1 MYPLVSAVYVAN
13 THVLTYSRKAAYSGA
28 MKTAQLQ
35 IRVTPSEKARI
46 ERAARQAGL
55 GMSAYVLG
63 TLLPGRAAEW
73 RGLVQDILRSDE
85 KRLPL
90 AALSH
95 WLANLAAGELA
106 TALDAPPPA
115 GLPGQLANTVAAMVE
130 HVCAASGAKP
140 PAWAQEIAP
149 LELPVFG
156 SELKSLRLHL
166 LTNSPAAFRRRNLF
180 VDTVVGGQV

>member
-1 MYPLVSAVYVAN
+1 
-13 THVLTYSRKAAYSGA
+13 

-35 IRVTPSEKARI
+35 IRVTPAEKAGI

-63 TLLPGRAAEW
+63 KLLPGGAAQW
-73 RGLVQDILRSDE
+73 HSLLRDIQRSDD

-95 WLANLAAGELA
+95 WLANLATGELA
-106 TALDAPPPA
+106 DAVETPPPA
-115 GLPGQLANTVAAMVE
+115 GLPEQLANTVAAMVE
-130 HVCAASGAKP
+130 HVCAASGEKP
-140 PAWAQEIAP
+140 PAWTREIPPLAQPAFASA
-149 LELPVFG
+149 LTG
-156 SELKSLRLHL
+156 LRLHL

-180 VDTVVGGQV
+180 VDTAVGGQV

>member
-1 MYPLVSAVYVAN
+1 
-13 THVLTYSRKAAYSGA
+13 

-35 IRVTPSEKARI
+35 IRVSPSEKARI
-46 ERAARQAGL
+46 ERAARQAGM

-63 TLLPGRAAEW
+63 KLLPGRAAEW
-73 RGLVQDILRSDE
+73 RGLLQDLLRMDE

-95 WLANLAAGELA
+95 WLASLAPGEFA
-106 TALDAPPPA
+106 DALDAPPPA
-115 GLPGQLANTVAAMVE
+115 GLTGQLANTVAAMVE
-130 HVCAASGAKP
+130 HVCAASGKRP
-140 PAWAQEIAP
+140 PAWTREIAP
-149 LELPVFG
+149 LAEPAFG
-156 SELKSLRLHL
+156 SGLTSLRLHL

>member
-1 MYPLVSAVYVAN
+1 
-13 THVLTYSRKAAYSGA
+13 

-35 IRVTPSEKARI
+35 IRVSPSEKARI

-63 TLLPGRAAEW
+63 KLLPGRAAEW
-73 RGLVQDILRSDE
+73 RGLLQDLLRSDE

-95 WLANLAAGELA
+95 WLASLAPGEFA
-106 TALDAPPPA
+106 DAIDAPPPA
-115 GLPGQLANTVAAMVE
+115 GLPEQLANTIAAMVE
-130 HVCAASGAKP
+130 HVCAASGKRP
-140 PAWAQEIAP
+140 PAWTHEIVP
-149 LELPVFG
+149 LAEPAFASGLT
-156 SELKSLRLHL
+156 SLRLHL

>member
-1 MYPLVSAVYVAN
+1 
-13 THVLTYSRKAAYSGA
+13 

-63 TLLPGRAAEW
+63 RLLPGRAGQW
-73 RGLVQDILRSDE
+73 RGLLQELLRSDD

-90 AALSH
+90 ATLSQ
-95 WLANLAAGELA
+95 WLAKLAPAELA
-106 TALDAPPPA
+106 EGLELPPPA
-115 GLPGQLANTVAAMVE
+115 GLSEQLANTVAAMVE
-130 HVCAASGAKP
+130 HVCATCGAKP
-140 PAWAQEIAP
+140 PAWTREIAP
-149 LELPVFG
+149 LAEPAFASGLT
-156 SELKSLRLHL
+156 SLRLHL

>member
-1 MYPLVSAVYVAN
+1 
-13 THVLTYSRKAAYSGA
+13 

-35 IRVTPSEKARI
+35 IRVTAAEKAAI

-63 TLLPGRAAEW
+63 KLLPGRAAQW
-73 RGLVQDILRSDE
+73 RGLLQDILRSDDQ
-85 KRLPL
+85 RLPL

-95 WLANLAAGELA
+95 WLANLAAGEFA
-106 TALDAPPPA
+106 DAVEAPPPA
-115 GLPGQLANTVAAMVE
+115 ELPEQLANTVAAMVE
-130 HVCAASGAKP
+130 HACAAAGGIP
-140 PAWAQEIAP
+140 PAWTREIPPLAQPA
-149 LELPVFG
+149 FG
-156 SELKSLRLHL
+156 SDLKSLRLHL

>member
-1 MYPLVSAVYVAN
+1 
-13 THVLTYSRKAAYSGA
+13 

-35 IRVTPSEKARI
+35 VRVTLAEKAAI

-63 TLLPGRAAEW
+63 KLLPGPAAQW
-73 RGLVQDILRSDE
+73 RVLLRDIQRSDD
-85 KRLPL
+85 KRLAL

-95 WLANLAAGELA
+95 WLSGLAAGQFA
-106 TALDAPPPA
+106 DALEAPPPA
-115 GLPGQLANTVAAMVE
+115 GLSAELANTVAAMVE
-130 HVCAASGAKP
+130 YVCAAAGVRP
-140 PAWAQEIAP
+140 PAWTREIAP
-149 LELPVFG
+149 LAQPSFG
-156 SELKSLRLHL
+156 SKLLSLRLHL